1 VHPVDDLSILDT
13 TKRLCG
19 IEPDDTDYDIEITVH
34 INSIFFVLQQLGVGP
49 EEGFMIFSKDEKWSQ
64 FIGMEQMNAVI
75 SYMGLRVRM
84 LFDPPPTGPAT
95 EAMERQA
102 GQLEWRLNIQ
112 AEGVKW
118 EEVSKIYSAQT
129 ASN

>member
-1 VHPVDDLSILDT
+1 LVDLSILET

-19 IEPDDTDYDIEITVH
+19 IEPDDTDYDTEFVVH
-34 INSIFFVLQQLGVGP
+34 INTVFFVLQQLGVGP
-49 EEGFMIFSKDEKWSQ
+49 ADGFFILDKEAKWSE
-64 FIGMEQMNAVI
+64 FIGTEQNPAVI
-75 SYMGLRVRM
+75 TYMGLRVKI

-95 EAMERQA
+95 EAVERQI

-118 EEVSKIYSAQT
+118 DEMLKLSLLQMES
-129 ASN
+129 

>member
-1 VHPVDDLSILDT
+1 MVDLSILDT

-19 IEPDDTDYDIEITVH
+19 IEPDDTDYDTEIVVH

-49 EEGFMIFSKDEKWSQ
+49 AEGFFILDKEAKWSDY
-64 FIGMEQMNAVI
+64 IGTDQIAAVI
-75 SYMGLRVRM
+75 SYMGLRVKM

-102 GQLEWRLNIQ
+102 GQLEWRLNIH

-118 EEVSKIYSAQT
+118 EEMSATYSEQMVSE
-129 ASN
+129 

>member
-1 VHPVDDLSILDT
+1 MDDLSILDT

-19 IEPDDTDYDIEITVH
+19 IEPDDTDYDPEITVH

-49 EEGFMIFSKDEKWSQ
+49 EEGFFILDKEAKWSE
-64 FIGMEQMNAVI
+64 FIGMEQIAAVI
-75 SYMGLRVRM
+75 SYMGLRVKM

-118 EEVSKIYSAQT
+118 EEQSRIYSAQT

>member
-1 VHPVDDLSILDT
+1 MADLSILDT

-19 IEPDDTDYDIEITVH
+19 IEPDDTDYDIEIVAH

-49 EEGFMIFSKDEKWSQ
+49 AAGFMILGKDEKWSQ
-64 FIGMEQMNAVI
+64 FIGTEQMNAVI

-102 GQLEWRLNIQ
+102 GQLEWRLNIY

-118 EEVSKIYSAQT
+118 DEMLRISSAQT
-129 ASN
+129 ALN

>member
-1 VHPVDDLSILDT
+1 LNDLSILDT

-19 IEPDDTDYDIEITVH
+19 IEPDDTDYDTEIVVH
-34 INSIFFVLQQLGVGP
+34 INSIFFVLKQLGVGP
-49 EEGFMIFSKDEKWSQ
+49 ETGFIIFDKTTNWSE
-64 FIGMEQMNAVI
+64 FIGAGEIAAVI
-75 SYMGLRVRM
+75 SYMGLRVKM

-102 GQLEWRLNIQ
+102 GQLEWRLNIH

-118 EEVSKIYSAQT
+118 EELLRISSAQT
-129 ASN
+129 TL

>member
-1 VHPVDDLSILDT
+1 MDDLSILET

-19 IEPDDTDYDIEITVH
+19 IEPDVTDYDTEIIVH
-34 INSIFFVLQQLGVGP
+34 INTVFFVLQELGVGP
-49 EEGFMIFSKDEKWSQ
+49 EEGFLILDKETLWSQ
-64 FIGMEQMNAVI
+64 YFQTDTKLAVI
-75 SYMGLRVRM
+75 SYMGLRVKM

-102 GQLEWRLNIQ
+102 GMLEWRLNIN

-118 EEVSKIYSAQT
+118 EEAQLI
-129 ASN
+129 SSQQMGLMN

>member
-1 VHPVDDLSILDT
+1 MDDLSILDT

-19 IEPDDTDYDIEITVH
+19 IEPDDTSYDIEIVAH

-49 EEGFMIFSKDEKWSQ
+49 EEGFLMFDNTAKWSE
-64 FIGMEQMNAVI
+64 FTGMESIAAVI
-75 SYMGLRVRM
+75 SYMGLRVKM

-102 GQLEWRLNIQ
+102 GQLEWRLNIH

-118 EEVSKIYSAQT
+118 EEMSKIYSAQT

>member
-1 VHPVDDLSILDT
+1 MADLSILET

-19 IEPDDTDYDIEITVH
+19 IEPDDTDYDPEIIVH

-49 EEGFMIFSKDEKWSQ
+49 EEGYMILSKDELWSQ
-64 FIGMEQMNAVI
+64 FIGTSQILAVI

-102 GQLEWRLNIQ
+102 AQLEWRLNIQ

-118 EEVSKIYSAQT
+118 EELSKIYLAQT
-129 ASN
+129 ESI

>member
-1 VHPVDDLSILDT
+1 VVDLSILDT

-19 IEPDDTDYDIEITVH
+19 IEPDDTDYDTEIVVH

-49 EEGFMIFSKDEKWSQ
+49 AEGFFILDKEAKWSDY
-64 FIGMEQMNAVI
+64 IGTDQIAAVI
-75 SYMGLRVRM
+75 SYMGLRVKM

-102 GQLEWRLNIQ
+102 GQLEWRLNIH

-118 EEVSKIYSAQT
+118 EEMSATYSEQMVSE
-129 ASN
+129 

>member
-1 VHPVDDLSILDT
+1 LDDLSILET

-19 IEPDDTDYDIEITVH
+19 IEPDDTDYDIEIITH

-49 EEGFMIFSKDEKWSQ
+49 AAGFLILDKDAKWSSY
-64 FIGMEQMNAVI
+64 IGTDQIAAVI
-75 SYMGLRVRM
+75 SYMGLRVKV

-95 EAMERQA
+95 EAVERQIRE
-102 GQLEWRLNIQ
+102 LEWRLNIQ

-118 EEVSKIYSAQT
+118 DEMLAIYSAQT
-129 ASN
+129 ALTE